1 MNEPTIPPVRLD
13 WSGAVVV
20 ELRHAIRS
28 DMPFR
33 GPEHQAPKG
42 RQDGWCNPNGAIS
55 VETPGG
61 RLGVKPAECV
71 RWRYAHDDVWF
82 RWLRCAW
89 MPECVAGREEG
100 P

>member
-1 MNEPTIPPVRLD
+1 MNEPTIPTVRLD

-28 DMPFR
+28 DFGAGR
-33 GPEHQAPKG
+33 LLQAG
-42 RQDGWCNPNGAIS
+42 AGFHDGWCNPNGALS
-55 VETPGG
+55 VDTPSG

-71 RWRYAHDDVWF
+71 RWRYVGTDVWF

-89 MPECVAGREEG
+89 APERVAGREEG
-100 P
+100 T